1 MELLPVVT
9 SFDEWTTLMNRDK
22 KILYALHK
30 YGLEGTST
38 LQLAQDIGLNKP
50 ETSGRTIV
58 LRRLY
63 RIQKVSLRMK
73 GAPLVVR
80 VGRKWSLNFDDF
92 TFALE
97 RKPK

>member
-1 MELLPVVT
+1 MLPTVT
-9 SFDEWTTLMNRDK
+9 SFDEWTTLPKRDR

-38 LQLAQDIGLNKP
+38 LQLAKDIGLNKP

-63 RIQKVSLRMK
+63 RIEKVSLKLK
-73 GAPLVVR
+73 GAPLVVQA
-80 VGRKWSLNFDDF
+80 GRKWSLNFDDF
-92 TFALE
+92 VFALE
-97 RKPK
+97 GRIHEA